1 MSSDQS
7 SNSNSDSQSQSQPSM
22 LGGHAKYVQGAVS
35 SALGYESGQQT
46 KDAAVQEMRDAKES
60 QSSSSSD
67 PQQQQQQPTQ
77 STILGT
83 VEKTV
88 GQVTGCEGMVED
100 GKDRIPQKAGIEETN
115 GTG

>member
-1 MSSDQS
+1 MSSDRS
-7 SNSNSDSQSQSQPSM
+7 SSDSSQSQASL

-46 KDAAVQEMRDAKES
+46 KDAAVEEMREATKKTNS
-60 QSSSSSD
+60 AG
-67 PQQQQQQPTQ
+67 QQPGAPAAQ
-77 STILGT
+77 STVLGT
-83 VEKTV
+83 VEKTA

-100 GKDRIPQKAGIEETN
+100 GKDRIPRKVGVEETD

>member
-7 SNSNSDSQSQSQPSM
+7 SSADSQSQPSM

-46 KDAAVQEMRDAKES
+46 KDAAVQEMRDAKEA
-60 QSSSSSD
+60 QSSD
-67 PQQQQQQPTQ
+67 PHQQPAQ
-77 STILGT
+77 STILGS
-83 VEKTV
+83 VEKAA
-88 GQVTGCEGMVED
+88 GQVTGCEGMVEE